1 MQTSFRQYN
10 QQYEALLPTDYVL
23 AAVSGGI
30 DSVVLCSL
38 LHAENYRFGI
48 AHCNFGLRGAES
60 NDDATFVRTLA
71 AQFNVDF
78 WEVSFP
84 TLAFA
89 EQTKQSIQAA
99 ARQLRYE
106 WLEKTRYDNNFSCI
120 ATAHHQNDLMETML
134 YNLTMGTGIAGL
146 HGIRPRRDKIVRPLL
161 FATKA
166 DIVQYANTQQLDYRE
181 DSSNNT
187 TKYARNKLRL
197 QVIPVLKELNP
208 AAEHT
213 FFENAI
219 RFDEVEQIYRAGIE
233 RYRKALCKTSR
244 HETLISIGRL
254 RKITPQ
260 QTVLFELLKQYGYN
274 NDQVKQILTALD
286 GNAGKVFYT
295 TTHQLLKDRQWLIL
309 SARTERDLG
318 YFILQNPTEKTEI
331 EHVEFVVSCQ
341 TISREALS
349 ALPTN
354 ANIACLD
361 MAQLTF
367 PLTLRRC
374 KQGDYFYPLGMN
386 MKKKKV
392 SRYFID
398 KKLNRNEKDRTWI
411 LAYDERRVAWVVG
424 HRIDERYK
432 VTEKTQE
439 ILLLEYTPFV
449 PAGEK

>member
-1 MQTSFRQYN
+1 MS
-10 QQYEALLPTDYVL
+10 
-23 AAVSGGI
+23 
-30 DSVVLCSL
+30 
-38 LHAENYRFGI
+38 
-48 AHCNFGLRGAES
+48 
-60 NDDATFVRTLA
+60 
-71 AQFNVDF
+71 
-78 WEVSFP
+78 
-84 TLAFA
+84 
-89 EQTKQSIQAA
+89 KQ
-99 ARQLRYE
+99 
-106 WLEKTRYDNNFSCI
+106 
-120 ATAHHQNDLMETML
+120 
-134 YNLTMGTGIAGL
+134 
-146 HGIRPRRDKIVRPLL
+146 
-161 FATKA
+161 
-166 DIVQYANTQQLDYRE
+166 
-181 DSSNNT
+181 
-187 TKYARNKLRL
+187 
-197 QVIPVLKELNP
+197 
-208 AAEHT
+208 
-213 FFENAI
+213 
-219 RFDEVEQIYRAGIE
+219 
-233 RYRKALCKTSR
+233 
-244 HETLISIGRL
+244 
-254 RKITPQ
+254 
-260 QTVLFELLKQYGYN
+260 YN

-331 EHVEFVVSCQ
+331 EHAEFVVSCQ

-411 LAYDERRVAWVVG
+411 LADDERRVAWVVG